1 MPTAI
6 SFTAQV
12 LPLLPPLVA
21 VGGLAA
27 ASAPQKKSLAFLA
40 VAALVIATV
49 LVQLA
54 GALYDDPARS

>member
-21 VGGLAA
+21 VVVWPLLP
-27 ASAPQKKSLAFLA
+27 APQKKSLAILHTVDA
-40 VAALVIATV
+40 VCSATW
-49 LVQLA
+49 
-54 GALYDDPARS
+54 